1 MQFFKKA
8 NVFLSWPAVCRDY
21 GHVRP
26 LQSIEHRLYRHVIQ
40 PFSGDPTVVAEGV
53 GMSYSIS
60 DTSQSPHQIEG
71 KLGLPP
77 ASQLEGQPE
86 LHSSVQSEIQS
97 GVQSRVQSRQAG
109 EATHTECPE
118 QASLQLRLE
127 PCEYAA
133 ELFASLGRREY
144 AEELQPE
151 YLVCCYDSY
160 PLTDK
165 INAAL
170 YMQKLLH
177 LNESLTFS
185 IADVGSLSP
194 VMAIH
199 WAASTHAVVWMVC
212 MEQLGL
218 HELEYVPS
226 GEFPMADAIAACR
239 ISPEQG
245 DWRVVGYACMQP
257 DQTEPRVSGSVLGR
271 RTVDFV
277 LDVLHRLDIPV
288 EECALLTQ
296 AVSEQY
302 VCELEANMDYVI
314 TGIEEVNLGTAGSLY
329 ALDTLRSAA
338 TTLRYA
344 VLHMA
349 DPARGLG
356 CIVLE
361 MTAD

>member
-26 LQSIEHRLYRHVIQ
+26 LQSIEHRLYGHVIRS
-40 PFSGDPTVVAEGV
+40 FSGEPVVAEGA
-53 GMSYSIS
+53 GLSSPAS
-60 DTSQSPHQIEG
+60 DTCESSHQIEG
-71 KLGLPP
+71 QSGLPP
-77 ASQLEGQPE
+77 VSQLEYQPE
-86 LHSSVQSEIQS
+86 LHSTVQA
-97 GVQSRVQSRQAG
+97 RQAG
-109 EATHTECPE
+109 EATHFECPE

-133 ELFASLGRREY
+133 ELFSSLGRREH

-199 WAASTHAVVWMVC
+199 WAASTSAAVWMVC

-218 HELEYVPS
+218 HGLEYVPS

-257 DQTEPRVSGSVLGR
+257 DQVEPRVSGSVLAR

-277 LDVLHRLDIPV
+277 LDVLHRLDIPM

-302 VCELEANMDYVI
+302 VRELEARMDYVI
-314 TGIEEVNLGTAGSLY
+314 TGTEEVNLSTAGSLY
-329 ALDTLRSAA
+329 ALDTLRSTG

-349 DPARGLG
+349 DPVRGLG

-361 MTAD
+361 TTAD